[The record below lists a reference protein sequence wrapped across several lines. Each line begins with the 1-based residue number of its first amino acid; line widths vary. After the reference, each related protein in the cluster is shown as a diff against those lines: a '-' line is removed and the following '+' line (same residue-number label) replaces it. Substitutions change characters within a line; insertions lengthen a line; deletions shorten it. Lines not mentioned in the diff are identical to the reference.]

1 MMISN
6 KSRRYIIS
14 TTFIQNTL
22 ILSHYLKSIFLD
34 TLKNLFGKMRWNKWL
49 TFVPFLSLCF
59 AAKPIDVKVSTAFS
73 KPSFVALLAESLH
86 EENRDS
92 FLWFLDNL
100 PSIRKDDLITDEQ
113 LYNLTVES
121 LKADK
126 ILSQEELTTF
136 SYSVA
141 LLSGA
146 PKLAAFSSIV
156 SSHAE
161 DCNTFLVLNEQT
173 NLCFS
178 DLPEESLIFSENY
191 QPSPLDYKVIGDNLS
206 EGLPVAVIVSD
217 FGVDL
222 DKFHKLYSSL
232 AKNKKCNYIL
242 RYAPSQDTELEKLYV
257 SSFGAH
263 ASLKRTDYLVMDD
276 REIPM
281 SSNENNTS
289 RIDKSK
295 KKKEVLFDLDSDEL
309 ETVTQNEIASLDLLA
324 SEAIINSR
332 NPLMTFKLLS
342 QDFPMYAQHLVSKV
356 SISDDL
362 IEDVNHLQSQAIPEG
377 KNAIWLNGI
386 SIDLEETDA
395 FSILSWLR
403 KERRILSG
411 FQKLGIEPSKASKV
425 LSSEQFDVTEAQFKF
440 FRFHSQDDLEDNKAI
455 FWMNEVETDT
465 RYSKWPKSNMQLLTP
480 IYPGQLHLLR
490 KQLHTVIYPIFPS
503 SDSSI
508 SLLSELVQFSRRPSP
523 VQTGLVCVAPEE
535 DEFGKTI
542 CRAFHYVARTNSKPS
557 ALKFLFK
564 CLAGDPSAGAWAL
577 VEEHMPVE
585 DYDEETFH
593 KIKTSLNSNIYD
605 TILSKSFQWSSRL
618 GLDPESQEVI
628 VNGRIIAH
636 DENYD
641 SNMYSIFIEDI
652 PEIQLAVAQE
662 MVSEEENL
670 LDYLLKDAPHTR
682 NPLIYPS
689 SKSKIKQVDML
700 NLLDDTGYTHSD
712 LLTIGDKKAKY
723 SIWLVTDFASEE
735 GLELTTTLA
744 EAVSKFESS
753 NLVLVQSD
761 LENELPA
768 LITQLSSS
776 SHHTTEHLLK
786 VLNKNTKKKQSKL
799 TCKVKSK
806 LAKYSEASKAVV
818 AKINNPS
825 QSVLILNGRL
835 INSISVD
842 KLGVQDL
849 EMLLSHEKS
858 NYIDK
863 LDNALVNATE
873 LKKKGILPFVS
884 SYLKKL
890 EFDYVRGS
898 VPGHEKA
905 MFPRDNFHSQ
915 LPPSSLTIGTD
926 NFDSC
931 TYHFVAIL
939 DPLSKASQKWSAIL
953 ESISHLD
960 GVGVRIYLNPSKG
973 LSDFPLSRFYR
984 YSIEHEPVFRYDG
997 KFKDSGVEFDKL
1009 PAETLLTMD
1018 IESRDT
1024 WVVMQEEVDIDLYNI
1039 KLEHTSSEV
1048 LVEPISAVYE
1058 LKNILIQG
1066 FSQEENVKSP
1076 PRGMQ
1081 LALETTKHEHFTDTI
1096 ILANLGYFQLKANP
1110 GIWNLKPLPGR
1121 SSQFYTITTLNRLDS
1136 GKEKQVVL
1144 DSFEGATLYPVMRRN
1159 PGFESSDILDEDM
1172 SPQRFFDKMKKKL
1185 NFFKNKNKDPTINI
1199 FSVAS
1204 GHLYERFMYIM
1215 TKSVMQHT
1223 NKKVKFWFIENF
1235 LSPSFKHSIPVLANE
1250 YGFEYEYV
1258 TYNWPE
1264 WLRKQD
1270 EKQREIWGYKILFLD
1285 VLFPLDLHKVI
1296 FVDADQIVR
1305 ADLQELMDMD
1315 LQGAPYGYTPMCDSR
1330 EEMEGFRFW
1339 KQGYWKKFL
1348 RGLKY
1353 HISAL
1358 YVVDL
1363 DRFRK
1368 MSAGDLLRRQYQLLS
1383 ADPNSLSNL
1392 DQDLPNNLQHLIPI
1406 HSLPQEWLWCETWC
1420 DDQSLKKAKTIDLCQ
1435 NPLTKE
1441 KKLDRA
1447 RRQVSEWTTYDNEIS
1462 AMLRN
1467 AEESRLAFTSPVQ
1480 DLPDNNKETDEL

>member
-1 MMISN
+1 M
-6 KSRRYIIS
+6 K
-14 TTFIQNTL
+14 
-22 ILSHYLKSIFLD
+22 
-34 TLKNLFGKMRWNKWL
+34 WNKWL
-49 TFVPFLSLCF
+49 AFVPFLSLCF

-92 FLWFLDNL
+92 FLWFLNNL
-100 PSIRKDDLITDEQ
+100 PSIRTDDLSTDEQ
-113 LYNLTVES
+113 LYNHTVDS
-121 LKADK
+121 LKTDN

-141 LLSGA
+141 LSSGA
-146 PKLAAFSSIV
+146 PKLAAFSSVV
-156 SSHAE
+156 SSHPE
-161 DCNTFLVLNEQT
+161 NCNTFLVLNDQT

-178 DLPEESLIFSENY
+178 DLPKNFSLFSEDY
-191 QPSPLDYKVIGDNLS
+191 QPTPLDYIVLGDYSS
-206 EGLPVAVIVSD
+206 EALPVAVIVTD
-217 FGVDL
+217 FGVEF
-222 DKFHKLYSSL
+222 DKFHRLYLSL
-232 AKNKKCNYIL
+232 AKRKECNYIL
-242 RYAPSQDTELEKLYV
+242 RYAPPQDADFKKLYV

-263 ASLKRTDYLVMDD
+263 ASLKSTDYLVMDD

-281 SSNENNTS
+281 SSSKDNIN
-289 RIDKSK
+289 RIGESK
-295 KKKEVLFDLDSDEL
+295 KKSEVLFDLESDEL
-309 ETVTQNEIASLDLLA
+309 EIVTQDQIAGLDMLA
-324 SEAIINSR
+324 SEAIIRSK
-332 NPLMTFKLLS
+332 NPLRTFKLLA
-342 QDFPMYAQHLVSKV
+342 QDFPMYAQHLASKV
-356 SISDDL
+356 SISEDL
-362 IEDVNHLQSQAIPEG
+362 IEDVNNLQSLAIPEG
-377 KNAIWLNGI
+377 QNAIWLNGI
-386 SIDLEETDA
+386 PIDLQETDA
-395 FSILSWLR
+395 FTILSWLR
-403 KERRILSG
+403 KERHILSG

-425 LSSEQFDVTEAQFKF
+425 LSSEQFDVSEAEFKF
-440 FRFHSQDDLEDNKAI
+440 VRFHCQDDLEDNKAI

-465 RYSKWPKSNMQLLTP
+465 RYSKWPKSIMQLLTP

-490 KQLHTVIYPIFPS
+490 RQLHTVIYPIFPS
-503 SDSSI
+503 SSSSI
-508 SLLSELVQFSRRPSP
+508 SLLSELIQFSRRPSP
-523 VQTGLVCVAPEE
+523 VQTGLVCVAPEG
-535 DEFGKTI
+535 DEFGKTV
-542 CRAFHYVARTNSKPS
+542 CRAFHYVAKTSSKPN

-564 CLAGDPSAGAWAL
+564 CLASDPSAGAWAL
-577 VEEHMPVE
+577 VEEHMPLE
-585 DYDEETFH
+585 DYDEETFS

-605 TILSKSFQWSSRL
+605 TILLKSFQWSSRL
-618 GLDPESQEVI
+618 GLDPESQDVI

-636 DENYD
+636 DEHYD
-641 SNMYSIFIEDI
+641 SNMYGIFIEDI
-652 PEIQLAVAQE
+652 PEIQLAVARE

-670 LDYLLKDAPHTR
+670 LDYLLKSAPHTR

-700 NLLDDTGYTHSD
+700 SLLDGTGYTHSD
-712 LLTIGDKKAKY
+712 LLTIGDRKAKY
-723 SIWLVTDFASEE
+723 SIWLVTDFASQE
-735 GLELTTTLA
+735 GLEISAILA
-744 EAVSKFESS
+744 EALSKFESS
-753 NLVLVQSD
+753 NLVLIQSD
-761 LENELPA
+761 FEDELPT
-768 LITQLSSS
+768 LITQLSSY
-776 SHHTTEHLLK
+776 SHPTNENLLK
-786 VLNKNTKKKQSKL
+786 LLKNSTNKQHAKTTN
-799 TCKVKSK
+799 KVKSK
-806 LAKYSEASKAVV
+806 LAKYSEASKAIV
-818 AKINNPS
+818 ANINQPS
-825 QSVLILNGRL
+825 HSALILNGRL
-835 INSISVD
+835 ITSVSVD
-842 KLGVQDL
+842 KLGVEDF
-849 EMLLSHEKS
+849 EMLLSQEKS
-858 NYIDK
+858 NYMGK
-863 LDNALVNATE
+863 LDNALDNASQ
-873 LKKKGILPFVS
+873 LQKKGILPFVS

-890 EFDYVRGS
+890 EFDYVHGS
-898 VPGHEKA
+898 VPGREKA

-915 LPPSSLTIGTD
+915 LPTSSLTIGTD

-984 YSIEHEPVFRYDG
+984 YSIEHEPVFDSEG
-997 KFKDSGVEFDKL
+997 HIKDSSIEFDKL

-1024 WVVMQEEVDIDLYNI
+1024 WVVMQDEVDIDLYNI
-1039 KLEHTSSEV
+1039 KLEHTSPKV
-1048 LVEPISAVYE
+1048 HDEPISAVYE

-1066 FSQEENVKSP
+1066 FSQEENVKTP

-1081 LALETTKHEHFTDTI
+1081 LALETLQHEHSTDTI
-1096 ILANLGYFQLKANP
+1096 VLANLGYFQLKANP
-1110 GIWNLKPLPGR
+1110 GIWNLKPLSGR
-1121 SSQFYTITTLNRLDS
+1121 SSQFYTITTLDKLNPS
-1136 GKEKQVVL
+1136 EEKQVVL
-1144 DSFEGATLYPVMRRN
+1144 NSFEGVTLYPVMRRN

-1172 SPQRFFDKMKKKL
+1172 SPQRFFDKMKKKINL
-1185 NFFKNKNKDPTINI
+1185 FTNRNREPTINI

-1235 LSPSFKHSIPVLANE
+1235 LSPSFKHSIPVLASE

-1264 WLRKQD
+1264 WLRNQD

-1315 LQGAPYGYTPMCDSR
+1315 LQGAPYAYTPMCDSR

-1339 KQGYWKKFL
+1339 KQGYWEKFL

-1420 DDQSLKKAKTIDLCQ
+1420 SDQSLKKAKTIDLCQ

-1462 AMLRN
+1462 ALLRN
-1467 AEESRLAFTSPVQ
+1467 AEEKSLHLTFTPSVQ
-1480 DLPDNNKETDEL
+1480 DSQENKEDTDEL